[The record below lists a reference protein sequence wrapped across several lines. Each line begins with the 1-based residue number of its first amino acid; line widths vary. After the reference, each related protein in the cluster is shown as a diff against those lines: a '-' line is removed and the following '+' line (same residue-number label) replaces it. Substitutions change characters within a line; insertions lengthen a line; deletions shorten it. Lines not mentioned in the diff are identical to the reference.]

1 MNSAANEVKMRKVAV
16 IAASVLMMVGS
27 ISIGHAGAKV
37 GIDPGAPAAD
47 ARQVAK
53 KAPPP
58 AKKAPAPAWRKDAPT
73 TSSSSKDQGRQGIEA
88 NGAQAQGI
96 AR

>member
-1 MNSAANEVKMRKVAV
+1 MTRS
-16 IAASVLMMVGS
+16 IASVLSVLIAS
-27 ISIGHAGAKV
+27 IAPGVAHAGGKV
-37 GIDPGAPAAD
+37 GIDPGAPD

-73 TSSSSKDQGRQGIEA
+73 TTSSSKQRQGIES
-88 NGAQAQGI
+88 NGAQAQGL